1 MSRAKAVLASV
12 TMTTARANSARERV
26 PLTMMTTMTRA
37 NTARVM
43 IMMARMMVRTMM
55 TMILART
62 TTMMK

>member
-1 MSRAKAVLASV
+1 
-12 TMTTARANSARERV
+12 MTTARANSARERV
-26 PLTMMTTMTRA
+26 PLTMMKTTMTTTRA

-43 IMMARMMVRTMM
+43 IMMARMMVRTMT